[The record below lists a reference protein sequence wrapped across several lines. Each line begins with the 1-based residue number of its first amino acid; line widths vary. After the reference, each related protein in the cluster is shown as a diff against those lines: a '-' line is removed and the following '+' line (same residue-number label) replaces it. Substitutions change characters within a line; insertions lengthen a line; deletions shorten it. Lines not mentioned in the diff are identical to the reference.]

1 MYVHID
7 CNAFFASCEIADNP
21 SLEGQPVVV
30 ANDNE
35 AGGGIILALNDEAK
49 ALGLQRGRPLFQVR
63 RLLQEK
69 GVHLCPA
76 DHKKYRRISRH
87 IMTAVQEQGIVTDF
101 VQYSVDEFFGQMPL
115 DDPAELRHYLDKV
128 RQMIGRETH
137 IPVSCG
143 CGPTYTLAK
152 QATYFAKHYGGY
164 RGICVLPAAK
174 IEQALA
180 LLPIRAVWGLGRKSC
195 AKLDKMG
202 VATALQ
208 YARLPEETVQR
219 HFALGGWRLWRE
231 LQGQPA
237 ITIERGGRQ
246 KSISQS
252 RTFAYMT
259 DKKEELLRE
268 LRLYTQ
274 ACCSTLRR
282 QHSVAGTVSLFI
294 ATNPYHP
301 DQPQYSNS
309 ATHKFRSPTQDTT
322 EVLRAVDSLL
332 NKIYRP
338 GYLYK
343 RAGVTLGAVAGEEGS
358 QLDLFDNDKRERRAK
373 LMQLTDSINNKFGD
387 GAIGFSIGARS
398 FENPHTPLSH
408 LDDTL

>member
-21 SLEGQPVVV
+21 SLEGKPVVV

-35 AGGGIILALNDEAK
+35 AGGGIILALNAEAK
-49 ALGLQRGRPLFQVR
+49 ALGLHRTQPLFQVR
-63 RLLQEK
+63 HLLKEK
-69 GVHLCPA
+69 GVHICPA
-76 DHKKYRRISRH
+76 DHKKYRRISRN

-115 DDPAELRHYLDKV
+115 DDPAELRHYADKV
-128 RQMIGRETH
+128 KQMIGSETR

-143 CGPTYTLAK
+143 CGTTYTLAK
-152 QATYFAKHYGGY
+152 QATYFAKHYAGY
-164 RGICVLPAAK
+164 HGICVLPADK
-174 IEQALA
+174 ITQALA
-180 LLPIRAVWGLGRKSC
+180 LLPIREVWGLGRKSC
-195 AKLDKMG
+195 AKLNKMG
-202 VATALQ
+202 ITTALQ
-208 YARLPEETVQR
+208 YVQLPEATIQQQ
-219 HFALGGWRLWRE
+219 FAIGGWRLWRE
-231 LQGQPA
+231 LQGHPA
-237 ITIERGGRQ
+237 ITFDHNDRQ

-259 DKKEELLRE
+259 DKKDELLRQ
-268 LRLYTQ
+268 LRLYAQ
-274 ACCSTLRR
+274 ACCTSLRR
-282 QHSVAGTVSLFI
+282 QHSVAGAVSLFI

-332 NKIYRP
+332 DKLYRP

-343 RAGVTLGAVAGEEGS
+343 RAGITLGALVSEEGC
-358 QLDLFDNDKRERRAK
+358 QLDLFDNDKRERRSK
-373 LMQLTDSINNKFGD
+373 LMKLTDSINSKFGD
-387 GAIGFSIGARS
+387 GAIGFSIAART
-398 FENPHTPLSH
+398 FENPHAT
-408 LDDTL
+408 DDL

>member
-21 SLEGQPVVV
+21 ALEGKPVVV

-35 AGGGIILALNDEAK
+35 AGGGIILALNDKAK
-49 ALGLQRGRPLFQVR
+49 ALGLHRTQPLFQVR
-63 RLLQEK
+63 QLLKENN
-69 GVHLCPA
+69 VHICPA
-76 DHKKYRRISRH
+76 DHKKYHRISRH

-101 VQYSVDEFFGQMPL
+101 VQYSVDEFFGQIPL
-115 DDPAELRHYLDKV
+115 DIPDELRHYLNSVK
-128 RQMIGRETH
+128 QMIELETH

-143 CGPTYTLAK
+143 CGTTYTLAK
-152 QATYFAKHYGGY
+152 QATYFAKRYAGY
-164 RGICVLPAAK
+164 RGICVLPADK
-174 IEQALA
+174 EDQALA
-180 LLPIRAVWGLGRKSC
+180 MLPIRAVWGLGRKSC
-195 AKLDKMG
+195 TKLERMG
-202 VATALQ
+202 VTTAWQ
-208 YARLPEETVQR
+208 YTQLSEEIVQR
-219 HFALGGWRLWRE
+219 QFALGGWRLWRE
-231 LQGQPA
+231 LQGYPA
-237 ITIERGGRQ
+237 ITLDKGEQR

-252 RTFAYMT
+252 RTFVYMT
-259 DKKEELLRE
+259 DKKNDLLRE

-274 ACCSTLRR
+274 ACCSNLRR

-322 EVLRAVDSLL
+322 EVLHAVENLL
-332 NKIYRP
+332 DKVYRP

-343 RAGVTLGAVAGEEGS
+343 RAGITLGALSSEEGC

-373 LMQLTDSINNKFGD
+373 LVQLTDSINRKFGN
-387 GAIGFSIGARS
+387 GAIGFSEGARS
-398 FENPHTPLSH
+398 FENPHALIDST
-408 LDDTL
+408 DDQ